1 MGLLSFVP
9 TWHGTAWLRSPVNA
23 NPVFAIVERQGAVY
37 HDMMRYTLDE
47 IETFLTVME
56 LGTVTAAAAHMN
68 LSKSVVSKRIA
79 DLERALQAGLFLR
92 NAGRVTPTEAAQRLA
107 LHLRPALGALTT
119 ATDSASWGMD
129 GAAPLRGRLSITAPM
144 SFGTLF
150 LSPILARFALAHPRL
165 ELRIDYDD
173 RARDLVR
180 DGFDLA
186 VRIGEARDSALIGRT
201 LCTDQMVACASPDY
215 LSRHGHPAT
224 PADLAGH
231 QVLSYS
237 HLPDGQL
244 WQFATGGAFAPAP
257 VRSCLTLNN
266 GEAMRDFAVAGI
278 GLAML
283 PGFLVA
289 TPIAAGR
296 LEAVLPHYATRKMPV
311 LALWPPISPMPAKLR
326 ALVDHLARELAGGRP
341 WTE

>member
-1 MGLLSFVP
+1 VGLLSFVP
-9 TWHGTAWLRSPVNA
+9 TWHGTGWLRSPVNA

-68 LSKSVVSKRIA
+68 LSKSVISKRIS
-79 DLERALQAGLFLR
+79 DLERALQAALFLR

-107 LHLRPALGALTT
+107 RQLRPALSALTA

-150 LSPILARFALAHPRL
+150 LSPILARFAFAHPRL

-201 LCTDQMVACASPDY
+201 LCTDRMVACASPDY
-215 LSRHGHPAT
+215 LARHGHPAT
-224 PADLAGH
+224 PADLADH

-244 WQFATGGAFAPAP
+244 WQFETGGTLAPAP
-257 VRSCLTLNN
+257 VHSCLTLNN

-296 LEAVLPHYATRKMPV
+296 LKPVLPHYATRKMPV

-326 ALVDHLARELAGGRP
+326 ALVDHLALELAGGRP
-341 WTE
+341 WTQ

>member
-1 MGLLSFVP
+1 MCSTP
-9 TWHGTAWLRSPVNA
+9 SA
-23 NPVFAIVERQGAVY
+23 NPVFAIAERQEPAY
-37 HDMMRYTLDE
+37 RYLMRYTLDE

-56 LGTVTAAAAHMN
+56 LGTVTATAAHLN

-79 DLERALQAGLFLR
+79 DLERALQAALFLR
-92 NAGRVTPTEAAQRLA
+92 NAGRVTPTEAALRLA
-107 LHLRPALGALTT
+107 EQLRPALSALTA
-119 ATDSASWGMD
+119 ATESASWGMD

-150 LSPILARFALAHPRL
+150 LSPILARFALMHPEL

-173 RARDLVR
+173 RARDLIR

-201 LCTDQMVACASPDY
+201 LCSDQMVACGSRAY
-215 LSRHGHPAT
+215 LARHGHPET

-231 QVLSYS
+231 RVLSYS

-244 WQFATGGAFAPAP
+244 WQFGKDGKLVPAP
-257 VRSCLTLNN
+257 VRSHLTLNN
-266 GEAMRDFAVAGI
+266 GEAMRDFAMAGL

-283 PGFLVA
+283 PGFIVA
-289 TPIAAGR
+289 EAIAAGKLVR
-296 LEAVLPHYATRKMPV
+296 VLPGHMTRKMPV

-326 ALVDHLARELAGGRP
+326 ALVDHLALELMDGRP
-341 WTE
+341 WIGLAD

>member
-1 MGLLSFVP
+1 LCSTP
-9 TWHGTAWLRSPVNA
+9 YA
-23 NPVFAIVERQGAVY
+23 NPVFAIAEQPGAAYV
-37 HDMMRYTLDE
+37 HLMRYTLDE

-56 LGTVTAAAAHMN
+56 HGTVTAAAAQLN
-68 LSKSVVSKRIA
+68 LSKSVVSKRIS
-79 DLERALQAGLFLR
+79 DLERALQAALFLR
-92 NAGRVTPTEAAQRLA
+92 NAGRVTPTEAALRLA
-107 LHLRPALGALTT
+107 EQLRPALSALSA
-119 ATDSASWGMD
+119 ATESASWGMD
-129 GAAPLRGRLSITAPM
+129 GATPLRGRLSITAPM

-150 LSPILARFALAHPRL
+150 LSPILARFARGHPGL

-201 LCTDQMVACASPDY
+201 LCTDQMIACASPDY
-215 LSRHGHPAT
+215 LARHGHPAA

-244 WQFATGGAFAPAP
+244 WQFESGGKLAPAP
-257 VRSCLTLNN
+257 VRSRLTLNN
-266 GEAMRDFAVAGI
+266 GEAMRDFALAGL

-283 PGFLVA
+283 PGFIVA
-289 TPIAAGR
+289 EPVAAGR
-296 LEAVLPHYATRKMPV
+296 LEPVLQGHPTRKMPV
-311 LALWPPISPMPAKLR
+311 LAVWPPISPMPAKLR
-326 ALVDHLARELAGGRP
+326 ALVDHLALELAGGRP
-341 WTE
+341 WTETVG

>member
-1 MGLLSFVP
+1 
-9 TWHGTAWLRSPVNA
+9 
-23 NPVFAIVERQGAVY
+23 
-37 HDMMRYTLDE
+37 MRYTLDE

-68 LSKSVVSKRIA
+68 LSKSVISKRIS
-79 DLERALQAGLFLR
+79 DLERALQAALFLR
-92 NAGRVTPTEAAQRLA
+92 NAGRVTPTEAALRLA
-107 LHLRPALGALTT
+107 EQLRPALTALTA
-119 ATDSASWGMD
+119 ATESASWGMD

-150 LSPILARFALAHPRL
+150 LSPILARFALAHPGL

-186 VRIGEARDSALIGRT
+186 VRIGDSRDNALIGRT
-201 LCTDQMVACASPDY
+201 LCTDQMIACASPDY
-215 LSRHGHPAT
+215 LARHGHPAT

-244 WQFATGGAFAPAP
+244 WQFAKDGKLAPAP

-266 GEAMRDFAVAGI
+266 GETMRDFALAGL

-283 PGFLVA
+283 PGFIVA
-289 TPIAAGR
+289 DPIAAGR
-296 LEAVLPHYATRKMPV
+296 LEPVLPGHATRKMPV

-326 ALVDHLARELAGGRP
+326 TLVDHLALELAGGRP
-341 WTE
+341 WTDLDG